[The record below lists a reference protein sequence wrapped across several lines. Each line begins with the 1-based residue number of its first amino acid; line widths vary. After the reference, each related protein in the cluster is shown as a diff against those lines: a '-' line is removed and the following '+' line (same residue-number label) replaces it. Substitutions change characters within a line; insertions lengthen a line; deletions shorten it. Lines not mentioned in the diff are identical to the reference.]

1 MNMGDESTMT
11 MTNQQVI
18 NKEAA
23 MSSIRKDLN
32 ISLPQDQA
40 YQFLIDTIAK
50 VSTLN
55 KLQPVFRNSGSG
67 NIDTLSVKT
76 RKLRQHS
83 KTNTPTG
90 VGGIDP
96 GQIPYNVK
104 KVFWDEWLQNDD
116 VWYNQKARGENVE
129 DTVIAMLQQ
138 QFGVDLQDL
147 IFNGD
152 SATDSGATDY
162 AFLSILDGFVKKA
175 KASPNKTD
183 LATAQ
188 PTLVDFVN
196 HIQVLPEKYK
206 NAHDDITWFITRG
219 THDRIVSLA
228 TQRQTG
234 FGDAVLQEGKL
245 SRLAGYD
252 VEIVANLQSGIALL
266 TPLKNLK
273 PVFTRELR
281 YIRTGDGATAAAK
294 DATYHIIFAYLD
306 AIIREVEAVA
316 WMTGTKL

>member
-1 MNMGDESTMT
+1 MT
-11 MTNQQVI
+11 MSNKQVI

-23 MSSIRKDLN
+23 ISSIRKDLN
-32 ISLPQDQA
+32 ITLPGDQA
-40 YQFLIDTIAK
+40 YQFLIDTIAYAA
-50 VSTLN
+50 TLQR
-55 KLQPVFRNSGSG
+55 LQPIFRNSGTG
-67 NIDTLSVKT
+67 NIDTLSVGS
-76 RKLRQHS
+76 RKIREHS
-83 KTNTPTG
+83 KTHTPTG
-90 VGGIDP
+90 VNGITP

-104 KVFWDEWLQNDD
+104 KVFWDEWIQDDD
-116 VWYNQKARGENVE
+116 VWYNQQARGENVE
-129 DTVIAMLQQ
+129 ETVIAMIQK

-152 SATDSGATDY
+152 TATANTDDNY

-183 LATAQ
+183 LASNA
-188 PTLVDFVN
+188 PTIADFTN

-219 THDRIVSLA
+219 THDKIVSLA

-234 FGDAVLQEGKL
+234 FGDAVLQEGRL
-245 SRLAGYD
+245 SRLAGYN
-252 VEIVANLQSGIALL
+252 VEVVANLQSGFAAL
-266 TPLKNLK
+266 TPFKNFK

-281 YIRTGDGATAAAK
+281 YNRTSQGATAAAK
-294 DATYHIIFAYLD
+294 DATYHIIYAYLD
-306 AIIREVEAVA
+306 AVVREVDAVA

>member
-1 MNMGDESTMT
+1 MS
-11 MTNQQVI
+11 NQQVI

-32 ISLPQDQA
+32 ITLPQDQA
-40 YQFLIDTIAK
+40 YQFLIDTIANAG
-50 VSTLN
+50 TL
-55 KLQPVFRNSGSG
+55 KRLQPIFRSSGTG
-67 NIDTLSVKT
+67 NIDTLSVGS
-76 RKLRQHS
+76 RKIREHS

-90 VGGIDP
+90 VGGITP

-116 VWYNQKARGENVE
+116 VWYNQQARNENIE
-129 DTVIAMLQQ
+129 QTVIAMLQQ
-138 QFGVDLQDL
+138 QLGVDLQDL

-152 SATDSGATDY
+152 TATDSEAPDF
-162 AFLSILDGFVKKA
+162 AFLSIIDGFVKKA

-183 LATAQ
+183 LASAA
-188 PTLVDFVN
+188 PTIVDFTN

-206 NAHDDITWFITRG
+206 NAHDDITWFMTRG
-219 THDRIVSLA
+219 THDKIVSLA
-228 TQRQTG
+228 TQRNTG

-245 SRLAGYD
+245 SRLAGYN
-252 VEIVANLQSGIALL
+252 VEVVANLQSGFAAL
-266 TPLKNLK
+266 TPFKNFK

-281 YIRTGDGATAAAK
+281 YNRTGDGATAAAK

-306 AIIREVEAVA
+306 AVVREVDAVA

>member
-1 MNMGDESTMT
+1 MT
-11 MTNQQVI
+11 MSNQQVI

-32 ISLPQDQA
+32 ITLPQDQA
-40 YQFLIDTIAK
+40 YQFLIDTIANAA
-50 VSTLN
+50 TL
-55 KLQPVFRNSGSG
+55 KRLQPIFRSRGTG
-67 NIDTLSVKT
+67 NIDTLSVGS
-76 RKLRQHS
+76 RKIREHS

-90 VGGIDP
+90 VGGITP

-116 VWYNQKARGENVE
+116 VWYNQQARNENIE
-129 DTVIAMLQQ
+129 QTVIAMLQQ
-138 QFGVDLQDL
+138 QLGVDLQDL

-152 SATDSGATDY
+152 TATDPEAPDF
-162 AFLSILDGFVKKA
+162 AFLSIIDGFVKKA

-183 LATAQ
+183 LASTA
-188 PTLVDFVN
+188 PTIVDFTN

-206 NAHDDITWFITRG
+206 NAHDDITWFMTRG
-219 THDRIVSLA
+219 THDKIVSLA
-228 TQRQTG
+228 TQRNTG

-245 SRLAGYD
+245 SRLAGYN
-252 VEIVANLQSGIALL
+252 VEVVANLQSGFAAL
-266 TPLKNLK
+266 TPFKNFK

-281 YIRTGDGATAAAK
+281 YNRTGDGATAAAK

-306 AIIREVEAVA
+306 AVVREVDAVA

>member
-1 MNMGDESTMT
+1 MT
-11 MTNQQVI
+11 MSNQQVI
-18 NKEAA
+18 HKEHT
-23 MSSIRKDLN
+23 MSSIKKDLN
-32 ISLPQDQA
+32 ITLPQDQA
-40 YQFLIDTIAK
+40 YQFLMDTIAK
-50 VSTLN
+50 AGTLQ
-55 KLQPVFRNSGSG
+55 KLQPIFRTSGSG

-76 RKLRQHS
+76 RKIRQHS
-83 KTNTPTG
+83 KNNTPTG

-96 GQIPYNVK
+96 GKIPYNVK

-116 VWYNQKARGENVE
+116 VWYNQQARGENVE
-129 DTVIAMLQQ
+129 DIVIAMLQQ
-138 QFGVDLQDL
+138 QLGADLQDL

-152 SATDSGATDY
+152 SETDSGSADY
-162 AFLSILDGFVKKA
+162 EFLSILDGFVKKA
-175 KASPNKTD
+175 KESTNKTD
-183 LATAQ
+183 LASAQ
-188 PTLVDFVN
+188 PTLIDFVN

-245 SRLAGYD
+245 TRLAGYD
-252 VEIVANLQSGIALL
+252 VEVVANLQSGFAAL
-266 TPLKNLK
+266 TPLKNFK

-306 AIIREVEAVA
+306 AVVRELDAVA

>member
-1 MNMGDESTMT
+1 MT
-11 MTNQQVI
+11 MSNQQVI
-18 NKEAA
+18 TKEAA
-23 MSSIRKDLN
+23 MSIIRKDLN

-40 YQFLIDTIAK
+40 YQFLIDTIGKAA
-50 VSTLN
+50 TLS
-55 KLQPVFRNSGSG
+55 KLQPIFRNSGSG
-67 NIDTLSVKT
+67 NIDTLSVGS
-76 RKLRQHS
+76 RKIREHS

-90 VGGIDP
+90 TGGIEP

-116 VWYNQKARGENVE
+116 VWYTQQTRKE
-129 DTVIAMLQQ
+129 DIEQTIIAMLQQ
-138 QFGVDLQDL
+138 QLGVDLQDL

-152 SATDSGATDY
+152 TTTAAEDPDHG
-162 AFLSILDGFVKKA
+162 FLSILDGFVKKA

-183 LATAQ
+183 LANADITIS
-188 PTLVDFVN
+188 DFTH

-234 FGDAVLQEGKL
+234 FGDAVLQEGRL
-245 SRLAGYD
+245 NRLAGYN
-252 VEIVANLQSGIALL
+252 VEVVANMQSGFAAL
-266 TPLKNLK
+266 TPLKNFK

-281 YIRTGDGATAAAK
+281 YNRTGDGATAAAK

-306 AIIREVEAVA
+306 AVIREVEAVA
-316 WMTGTKL
+316 WMTGSKL